1 MSLTTLLQNIK
12 NTRVYRLVYDGRV
25 LAVRVAMYNVK
36 LEKMEY
42 FDFTLRHITDEE
54 LKEHHSKFPALPL
67 LYENGLY
74 FTKEEKEYN
83 TRIQELTD
91 DTEINALLDKA
102 MDIVDLTN
110 ACSKEG

>member
-42 FDFTLRHITDEE
+42 FDFYHFFPFLY
-54 LKEHHSKFPALPL
+54 HSKIILQPNLVSFRTFL
-67 LYENGLY
+67 
-74 FTKEEKEYN
+74 
-83 TRIQELTD
+83 
-91 DTEINALLDKA
+91 
-102 MDIVDLTN
+102 
-110 ACSKEG
+110 

>member
-42 FDFTLRHITDEE
+42 FDFTLKHITDAT
-54 LKEHHSKFPALPL
+54 LSNNLANFPALPL
-67 LYENGLY
+67 LHENGLY

-91 DTEINALLDKA
+91 DTEINALLEKA
-102 MDIVDLTN
+102 MNIVELSN
-110 ACSKEG
+110 ISGKED